1 MSSNICTIFKSFVPE
16 NCDELLNTINR
27 RIHQCDEEMLVSIT
41 QNLLLSYFIIHRN
54 NEMFFYT
61 SLLEKCH
68 NWIRQRSF
76 HRKCQIRIRQVFV
89 EKVSD
94 LTCTKPT
101 TYLFIKNLSLEF
113 NFRGTH
119 DVINKTLI
127 NCLNL

>member
-1 MSSNICTIFKSFVPE
+1 MSSNICTIFKSLVPE
-16 NCDELLNTINR
+16 NCDELLNTNR